1 MYSLIGTV
9 TVLLVLCH
17 TLVGITFV
25 KSDDCANI
33 SGNLTIMDD
42 IKFLFIG
49 ESANMT
55 CTMINKQTIQN
66 YSVENLNIR
75 VKKCVEIKSL
85 YRQIGQK
92 NGSKEIHVRDL
103 IEDLPCRDQI
113 LLDYVCQYD
122 RKNSSPC
129 IVGRTFI
136 YFDLKRCGV
145 NHPLPKTLI
154 ETSDLMEMYVTDP
167 IRDLHCEDQ
176 NQIKLEYKC
185 VYETKNGTSC
195 PVGERDLIYFDFPPS
210 PVNKSFRCLAYNW
223 LNMTCWFDLGVVYRG
238 WNVPGYTKV
247 DIKVK
252 YGILG
257 MTGKLEEQYIK
268 RDGTCLKISIPN
280 NKFTLLN
287 VQMDINITN
296 EARKVSNIS
305 IFKFNPRDFV
315 KPAPIENL
323 KYIEKNSTAIKL
335 EWYHSNS
342 QMSKKF
348 RIQYSSEYDPKGSW
362 MQKEYVQIYP
372 RSITAPK
379 TRELTLTKLL
389 PYALYNITI
398 VVIPIYENRT
408 ETGFWSDNV
417 TTSIRTAEDV
427 PRAVPTLW
435 PGYFSQLNDP
445 EKIKIYWEPIDDIK
459 RCGIIQSYRIT
470 LKEIV
475 PFGEK
480 VEKKENF
487 TAEIP
492 DIPPEAISYEI
503 QLEPMKQYE
512 IKLTQRTSVGY
523 PTVKDAHIYVYPQH
537 IRPTL
542 PSLTSVEAIGHNKV
556 LFTWKLTTINNSS
569 GDFSN
574 YNLSWCKKNS
584 TKPGK
589 PGNCMDAIKSQLILD
604 NSVTNNLAN
613 VTENYFDYWFGI
625 SVEETVQKGWFISS
639 GITWYKHCVYLKGG
653 VPKKPLE
660 LEVPTDTDQE
670 DGIFIIWKPYTC
682 TQGQGKVASYE
693 VRFCTTGSAEDGCE
707 GKEQNETVSAS
718 ESSYT
723 LQNLIEVL
731 FKSSKTFESEKENLI
746 LGAAIGG
753 IGAFVI
759 LVIVGIVYCRHSLK
773 KQAEE
778 VKEIN
783 LPTIKTKSGFD
794 KRENNGSGID
804 THESL
809 QPLLRNSNGNDSG
822 LGGSSTNGNSISQ
835 NNSLDKKY
843 SNQNG
848 STGGY
853 NSKHNNHIHQNG
865 SVIQTDAIIES
876 PGISENTNQSFGE
889 TSFTTGEMSGGNEMN
904 SVDYTDVE
912 LHSSDE
918 ESSANNS
925 SCVPSSNNSPKHS
938 GKKSFYS
945 STNKS
950 DRENKGFTDTDERG
964 QDSSNIDSYCEQ
976 GETSAIDSYCQKGLN
991 SSTGVT
997 T

>member
-33 SGNLTIMDD
+33 SGKLTLTENIH
-42 IKFLFIG
+42 FLFIG
-49 ESANMT
+49 ELANMT
-55 CTMINKQTIQN
+55 CSIQKQSIQN
-66 YSVENLNIR
+66 FSAANFYVSV
-75 VKKCVEIKSL
+75 
-85 YRQIGQK
+85 
-92 NGSKEIHVRDL
+92 
-103 IEDLPCRDQI
+103 
-113 LLDYVCQYD
+113 
-122 RKNSSPC
+122 
-129 IVGRTFI
+129 
-136 YFDLKRCGV
+136 KRCGV

-185 VYETKNGTSC
+185 VYETMNGSSC
-195 PVGERDLIYFDFPPS
+195 PVGETDLIYFDFPPS

-257 MTGKLEEQYIK
+257 MTEELEEQFIK

-280 NKFTLLN
+280 NIFTLIN

-362 MQKEYVQIYP
+362 METDLEIPKDRMLSIIENFKKTLYG
-372 RSITAPK
+372 RNITAPK

-480 VEKKENF
+480 VGKKENV
-487 TAEIP
+487 TEIIE

-503 QLEPMKQYE
+503 QLEPLKKYQ

-523 PTVKDAHIYVYPQH
+523 PTVKDAHIYVYQQY

-542 PSLTSVEAIGHNKV
+542 PSLTFVEAIGHNQV
-556 LFTWKLTTINNSS
+556 LFTWKLTTINNST

-584 TKPGK
+584 TKPG
-589 PGNCMDAIKSQLILD
+589 NCKEAIKTKLILD
-604 NSVTNNLAN
+604 NNATNKAT
-613 VTENYFDYWFGI
+613 VPITKNYFDYWFGI
-625 SVEETVQKGWFISS
+625 SVEETLQNGWFISS
-639 GITWYKHCVYLKGG
+639 GITWYKHCVYFKGG

-670 DGIFIIWKPYTC
+670 DGIFIRWKPYTC

-723 LQNLIEVL
+723 LQNLIEGQTYIINISAKMEEGQYGPWTTSKKVL
-731 FKSSKTFESEKENLI
+731 FKSPKTFESEKENLI

-865 SVIQTDAIIES
+865 SMIQTDAIIES

-964 QDSSNIDSYCEQ
+964 HDSSNIDSYCEQ

>member
-1 MYSLIGTV
+1 MYTLIGTV
-9 TVLLVLCH
+9 TVLLILCH
-17 TLVGITFV
+17 SLVGITFV

-33 SGNLTIMDD
+33 SGNLTVMDD

-75 VKKCVEIKSL
+75 INKCQEIKPL
-85 YRQIGQK
+85 HRQIGQI
-92 NGSKEIHVRDL
+92 NGSKEIYVRDV
-103 IEDLPCRDQI
+103 IEDLPCRLQPY
-113 LLDYVCQYD
+113 LDYVCFYD
-122 RKNSSPC
+122 GKKNDSC

-136 YFDLKRCGV
+136 YFD
-145 NHPLPKTLI
+145 
-154 ETSDLMEMYVTDP
+154 
-167 IRDLHCEDQ
+167 
-176 NQIKLEYKC
+176 
-185 VYETKNGTSC
+185 
-195 PVGERDLIYFDFPPS
+195 FPPT
-210 PVNKSFRCLAYNW
+210 PVKSFRCLAYNW
-223 LNMTCWFDLGVVYRG
+223 LNLTCWFDLGVVYRG
-238 WNVPGYTKV
+238 WNLPSYTKV
-247 DIKVK
+247 NVKVK

-257 MTGKLEEQYIK
+257 MLSEIEKQYIE
-268 RDGTCLKISIPN
+268 RDGTCLKVSIPD
-280 NKFTLLN
+280 KDFYLFK
-287 VQMDINITN
+287 VEMDINITN
-296 EARKVSNIS
+296 VARQVSNIS
-305 IFKFNPRDFV
+305 RFEFNTRTVV
-315 KPAPIENL
+315 KPAPIVNL
-323 KYIEKNSTAIKL
+323 KYVEKNSTAIKL
-335 EWYHSNS
+335 EWNHSNS
-342 QMSKKF
+342 LMSKKF
-348 RIQYSSEYDPKGSW
+348 QIQYSSEYDTKGSW
-362 MQKEYVQIYP
+362 MIAAPKIYP
-372 RSITAPK
+372 
-379 TRELTLTKLL
+379 LTLTKLL
-389 PYALYNITI
+389 PYVLYNITI
-398 VVIPIYENRT
+398 KVRPIFENRT

-435 PGYFSQLNDP
+435 PGYFSQSNDP
-445 EKIKIYWEPIDDIK
+445 EKIKIYWEPIDDVK
-459 RCGIIQSYRIT
+459 KCGIIQSYRII

-475 PFGEK
+475 LFGEK
-480 VEKKENF
+480 VEKEENF
-487 TAEIP
+487 TKIYK

-503 QLEPMKQYE
+503 QLEPMKKYE

-523 PTVKDAHIYVYPQH
+523 PTVDDAHIYVYPQY

-542 PSLTSVEAIGHNKV
+542 PSLRSVEAISHNQV
-556 LFTWKLTTINNSS
+556 LFTWSLRTINNST

-584 TKPGK
+584 TKPGN
-589 PGNCMDAIKSQLILD
+589 PGNCKEAIKSKLILD
-604 NSVTNNLAN
+604 NSATNKAT
-613 VTENYFDYWFGI
+613 VSITENYFDYWFGI
-625 SVEETVQKGWFISS
+625 SVEETVKNGWFISS

-682 TQGQGKVASYE
+682 TQGQGKVAFYE
-693 VRFCTTGSAEDGCE
+693 VRFCTTGSAEDQCE

-723 LQNLIEVL
+723 LQNLIEGQTYIINISAKMEDGQYGPWTTSKKVL
-731 FKSSKTFESEKENLI
+731 FKSPKTFESETENLI

-759 LVIVGIVYCRHSLK
+759 LVIVGIVYCRRSLK

-778 VKEIN
+778 VIN

-822 LGGSSTNGNSISQ
+822 LGGSSTNGNSISH

-876 PGISENTNQSFGE
+876 LGVSENTNQSFGE

-912 LHSSDE
+912 LIHSSDE
-918 ESSANNS
+918 ESS
-925 SCVPSSNNSPKHS
+925 SNNLHVFPQAIIHPNIQEKNLFTQVLIDLIEKTKVFQTQMKEDKIPVILILIVSR
-938 GKKSFYS
+938 GK
-945 STNKS
+945 
-950 DRENKGFTDTDERG
+950 
-964 QDSSNIDSYCEQ
+964 QV
-976 GETSAIDSYCQKGLN
+976 L
-991 SSTGVT
+991 
-997 T
+997 

>member
-33 SGNLTIMDD
+33 SGKLTLTENIR
-42 IKFLFIG
+42 FLFIG

-55 CTMINKQTIQN
+55 CSIQKQSIQN
-66 YSVENLNIR
+66 FSASNFYVSV
-75 VKKCVEIKSL
+75 
-85 YRQIGQK
+85 
-92 NGSKEIHVRDL
+92 
-103 IEDLPCRDQI
+103 
-113 LLDYVCQYD
+113 
-122 RKNSSPC
+122 
-129 IVGRTFI
+129 
-136 YFDLKRCGV
+136 KRCGV

>member
-33 SGNLTIMDD
+33 SGI
-42 IKFLFIG
+42 
-49 ESANMT
+49 
-55 CTMINKQTIQN
+55 
-66 YSVENLNIR
+66 
-75 VKKCVEIKSL
+75 
-85 YRQIGQK
+85 
-92 NGSKEIHVRDL
+92 
-103 IEDLPCRDQI
+103 
-113 LLDYVCQYD
+113 
-122 RKNSSPC
+122 
-129 IVGRTFI
+129 
-136 YFDLKRCGV
+136 
-145 NHPLPKTLI
+145 
-154 ETSDLMEMYVTDP
+154 
-167 IRDLHCEDQ
+167 
-176 NQIKLEYKC
+176 
-185 VYETKNGTSC
+185 
-195 PVGERDLIYFDFPPS
+195 PPS

-223 LNMTCWFDLGVVYRG
+223 LKMTCWFDLGVVYRG

-257 MTGKLEEQYIK
+257 MTEELEEQYIK
-268 RDGTCLKISIPN
+268 RDGTCLKISILN

-362 MQKEYVQIYP
+362 M
-372 RSITAPK
+372 ITAPK

-389 PYALYNITI
+389 PYALYNITV

-435 PGYFSQLNDP
+435 PGYFSQLKDP

-480 VEKKENF
+480 VGKKENF
-487 TAEIP
+487 TEIIE

-503 QLEPMKQYE
+503 QLEPMKKYQ

-523 PTVKDAHIYVYPQH
+523 PTVKDAHIYVYPQF

-556 LFTWKLTTINNSS
+556 LFTWKLTTINNST
-569 GDFSN
+569 GDFCN

-584 TKPGK
+584 TKPG
-589 PGNCMDAIKSQLILD
+589 NCKEAIKSNLILD
-604 NSVTNNLAN
+604 NNATNKAT
-613 VTENYFDYWFGI
+613 VSISITKNYFDYWFGI
-625 SVEETVQKGWFISS
+625 SVEETLQNGWFISS
-639 GITWYKHCVYLKGG
+639 GITWYKHCVYFKGG

-670 DGIFIIWKPYTC
+670 DGIFIRWKPYTC

-693 VRFCTTGSAEDGCE
+693 VRFCTTGSAEDECE
-707 GKEQNETVSAS
+707 GKEQNETLSAS

-723 LQNLIEVL
+723 LQNLIEGQTYIINISAKMEEGQYGPWTTSKKVL
-731 FKSSKTFESEKENLI
+731 FKSTKTFESKTENLI

-835 NNSLDKKY
+835 NNSLDKKH

-853 NSKHNNHIHQNG
+853 NSKHNNHIHQNS

>member
-33 SGNLTIMDD
+33 SGNFTL
-42 IKFLFIG
+42 IG
-49 ESANMT
+49 ESEDINFSYINESVNFT
-55 CTMINKQTIQN
+55 CSINTQTIHNFSADQFT
-66 YSVENLNIR
+66 IK
-75 VKKCVEIKSL
+75 VKKCGVTHKLLPGSNITNFDIIEIF
-85 YRQIGQK
+85 
-92 NGSKEIHVRDL
+92 V
-103 IEDLPCRDQI
+103 RDQI
-113 LLDYVCQYD
+113 EE
-122 RKNSSPC
+122 
-129 IVGRTFI
+129 
-136 YFDLKRCGV
+136 
-145 NHPLPKTLI
+145 PL
-154 ETSDLMEMYVTDP
+154 
-167 IRDLHCEDQ
+167 CEDQ
-176 NQIKLEYKC
+176 NWLSYKC
-185 VYETKNGTSC
+185 YYDVNEDTSC
-195 PVGERDLIYFDFPPS
+195 EVGEGKFIYFDFPPS

-257 MTGKLEEQYIK
+257 MTEELEEQFIK

-280 NKFTLLN
+280 NIFTLIN

-362 MQKEYVQIYP
+362 M
-372 RSITAPK
+372 ITAPK

-480 VEKKENF
+480 VGKKENV
-487 TAEIP
+487 TEIIE

-503 QLEPMKQYE
+503 QLEPLKKYQ

-523 PTVKDAHIYVYPQH
+523 PTVKDAHIYVYQQY

-542 PSLTSVEAIGHNKV
+542 PSLTFVEAIGHNQV
-556 LFTWKLTTINNSS
+556 LFTWKLTTINNST

-584 TKPGK
+584 TKPG
-589 PGNCMDAIKSQLILD
+589 NCKEAIKTKLILD
-604 NSVTNNLAN
+604 NNATNKAT
-613 VTENYFDYWFGI
+613 VPITKNYFDYWFGI
-625 SVEETVQKGWFISS
+625 SVEETLQNGWFISS
-639 GITWYKHCVYLKGG
+639 GITWYKHCVYFKGG

-670 DGIFIIWKPYTC
+670 DGIFIRWKPYTC

-723 LQNLIEVL
+723 LQNLIEGQTYIINISAKMEEGQYGPWTTSKKVL
-731 FKSSKTFESEKENLI
+731 FKSPKTFESEKENLI

-865 SVIQTDAIIES
+865 SMIQTDAIIES

-964 QDSSNIDSYCEQ
+964 HDSSNIDSYCEQ

>member
-1 MYSLIGTV
+1 MYTLIGTV
-9 TVLLVLCH
+9 TVLLILCH
-17 TLVGITFV
+17 SLVGITFV

-33 SGNLTIMDD
+33 SGKLTLTENIH
-42 IKFLFIG
+42 FLFIG

-55 CTMINKQTIQN
+55 CSIQKQSIQN
-66 YSVENLNIR
+66 FSAANFYVSV
-75 VKKCVEIKSL
+75 
-85 YRQIGQK
+85 
-92 NGSKEIHVRDL
+92 
-103 IEDLPCRDQI
+103 
-113 LLDYVCQYD
+113 
-122 RKNSSPC
+122 
-129 IVGRTFI
+129 
-136 YFDLKRCGV
+136 KRCGT
-145 NHPLPKTLI
+145 NHPLPQTLI

-195 PVGERDLIYFDFPPS
+195 PVGETDLIYFDFPPT
-210 PVNKSFRCLAYNW
+210 PVKSLRCLAYNW
-223 LNMTCWFDLGVVYRG
+223 LNLTCWFDLGVVYRG
-238 WNVPGYTKV
+238 WNLPGYTKV
-247 DIKVK
+247 NVAVK
-252 YGILG
+252 FGILG
-257 MTGKLEEQYIK
+257 MLSEIEKQFIE
-268 RDGTCLKISIPN
+268 RDGTCLKVSIPD
-280 NKFTLLN
+280 KDFYLLK
-287 VQMDINITN
+287 VEMDINITN
-296 EARKVSNIS
+296 VARHVSNIS
-305 IFKFNPRDFV
+305 RFEFNTRTVV

-335 EWYHSNS
+335 EWEHSNS

-348 RIQYSSEYDPKGSW
+348 QIQYSSEYDTKGSW

-372 RSITAPK
+372 RSIAASKIYP
-379 TRELTLTKLL
+379 LTLTKLL
-389 PYALYNITI
+389 PYVLYNITI
-398 VVIPIYENRT
+398 KVRPIFENRT
-408 ETGFWSDNV
+408 ETGSWSDNV

-435 PGYFSQLNDP
+435 PGYFSQSNDP
-445 EKIKIYWEPIDDIK
+445 EKIKIYWEPIDDVK
-459 RCGIIQSYRIT
+459 RCGIIQSYRII

-475 PFGEK
+475 LFGEK
-480 VEKKENF
+480 VEKEENF
-487 TAEIP
+487 TKTYK

-503 QLEPMKQYE
+503 QLEPMKKYE

-523 PTVKDAHIYVYPQH
+523 PTVDDAHIYVYPQY
-537 IRPTL
+537 IRPSL
-542 PSLTSVEAIGHNKV
+542 PSLTLVEAISHIQV
-556 LFTWKLTTINNSS
+556 LFTWNLRTINNST

-589 PGNCMDAIKSQLILD
+589 PGNCQEAIKSELILD
-604 NSVTNNLAN
+604 NNATNKTTVSINI
-613 VTENYFDYWFGI
+613 TENYFDYWFGI
-625 SVEETVQKGWFISS
+625 SVEETVHNGWFISS

-682 TQGQGKVASYE
+682 TQGQGKVAFYE
-693 VRFCTTGSAEDGCE
+693 VRFCTTGSAEDQCE

-723 LQNLIEVL
+723 LQNLIEGQTYIINISAKMEDGQYGPWTTSKKVL
-731 FKSSKTFESEKENLI
+731 FKSPKTFESETENLI

-753 IGAFVI
+753 IAAFVI
-759 LVIVGIVYCRHSLK
+759 LVIVGIVYCRRSLK

-822 LGGSSTNGNSISQ
+822 LGGSSTNGNSISH

-865 SVIQTDAIIES
+865 SIIQTDAIIES
-876 PGISENTNQSFGE
+876 LGVSENTNQSFGE

-912 LHSSDE
+912 LIHSSDE
-918 ESSANNS
+918 ESSSNNS

-945 STNKS
+945 STNRS
-950 DRENKGFTDTDERG
+950 DRENKGFSDTDERG
-964 QDSSNIDSYCEQ
+964 QDSSNIESYCEQ